1 MFQMTE
7 PEEYLL
13 SPFLIG
19 HLTFF
24 FSIFSSLRNKK
35 QVGWFHSTVLTS
47 RISTDNI
54 CIGKNLQSSGAFWVK
69 AIVSSDISKAMTT
82 VLYVCLGKSL
92 VLY

>member
-13 SPFLIG
+13 SPLLIV
-19 HLTFF
+19 HPSC

-47 RISTDNI
+47 RITTDNI
-54 CIGKNLQSSGAFWVK
+54 CIGKNLQSRGGFWVK
-69 AIVSSDISKAMTT
+69 AIVSSGISETMTI
-82 VLYVCLGKSL
+82 VLCVCLGSSL